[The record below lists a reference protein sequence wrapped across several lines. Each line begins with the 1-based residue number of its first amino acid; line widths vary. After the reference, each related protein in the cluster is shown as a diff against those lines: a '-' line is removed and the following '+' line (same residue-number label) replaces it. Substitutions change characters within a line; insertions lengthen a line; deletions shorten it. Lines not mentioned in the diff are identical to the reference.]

1 MIFRSNESN
10 FSLKKDITDSTLK
23 NNYIIEKKYLI
34 DGISEPPTPTF
45 YQPEGNNTV
54 IWFINFFRL

>member
-54 IWFINFFRL
+54 I